1 VTAASLTNR
10 PQQSNGHVGPSPQK
24 CPAGFASRQC
34 LGSSNCGRIV
44 AHSETIVRNHSATAC
59 SELVVEWQTGRVAAS
74 GWCAGI
80 TVENSPTPH
89 LSRIAPVKQ
98 ASLTLSISCL
108 KQSRGPAQGQ
118 TACGTPRKDLALR
131 ANHCLEWFSHFRG
144 SYPSVRRFSAKPV
157 RCGVMPCLSPVL
169 FLKWRAPPP

>member
-1 VTAASLTNR
+1 VGVRSTPHGRVTSY
-10 PQQSNGHVGPSPQK
+10 SYK
-24 CPAGFASRQC
+24 CRSR
-34 LGSSNCGRIV
+34 SAHSGRIV

-59 SELVVEWQTGRVAAS
+59 GELVVESQTGRVAAS
-74 GWCAGI
+74 GWCDGI

-89 LSRIAPVKQ
+89 LSQIGNEKQ

-157 RCGVMPCLSPVL
+157 KCGVMLRSSPVL
-169 FLKWRAPPP
+169 FFEAAGALSLSLQ